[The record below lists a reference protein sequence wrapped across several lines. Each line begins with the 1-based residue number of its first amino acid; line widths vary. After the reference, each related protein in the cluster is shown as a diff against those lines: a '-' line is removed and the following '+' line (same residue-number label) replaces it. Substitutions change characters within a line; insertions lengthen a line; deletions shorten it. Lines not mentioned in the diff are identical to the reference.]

1 MNLSRQE
8 IERFYGIWL
17 PLLHYVNVQRK
28 LVAHVPLVPGAE
40 TISPEDAGRLRKAL
54 WEDDALREGFI
65 AENPARLSD
74 ADLEMVASWRYR
86 VAGRFYILRY
96 LKKHAVFL
104 TEQDPPQAYGVLGLV
119 SPIQEVIPIPPPV
132 LVDAVLLPFED
143 RIIYDSLLMPY
154 RLMFGAGIR
163 RSLNEAYRRV
173 QEQGGVTTTLQPLS
187 AEAIQQAIGGGN
199 QKILAAFRK
208 DLLAAGLSP
217 KMVEEHTGNIAR
229 FVDAYWST
237 PKQSRSLLELDTD
250 SLQQYL
256 RRQGRS
262 VNWVSFRRLVRF
274 LRDTNRIDWDQA
286 EAMQRLLKQR

>member
-8 IERFYGIWL
+8 NERFYGIWL
-17 PLLHYVNVQRK
+17 PLLHYVNVQRQ

-74 ADLEMVASWRYR
+74 ADLKMVASWRDR

-104 TEQDPPQAYGVLGLV
+104 TEREPPQAYGVLGLV
-119 SPIQEVIPIPPPV
+119 SPIQHVIPMPPPV
-132 LVDAVLLPFED
+132 LVDAVLLPFEN

-154 RLMFGAGIR
+154 RLMFGSGIL

-173 QEQGGVTTTLQPLS
+173 QEQGGVTTTLQPPS
-187 AEAIQQAIGGGN
+187 AKAIQQAIGGGN
-199 QKILAAFRK
+199 QKVLAAFHK
-208 DLLAAGLSP
+208 ELLAGGLSP

-229 FVDAYWST
+229 FVDTYWST
-237 PKQSRSLLELDTD
+237 PKQPRPLLELDAD
-250 SLQQYL
+250 GLQHYL
-256 RRQGRS
+256 RRQDK
-262 VNWVSFRRLVRF
+262 NANLVSFRRLVRF
-274 LRDTNRIDWDQA
+274 FRDTNRIDWDRA
-286 EAMQRLLKQR
+286 EAMQRVLK